1 MPAWV
6 LSVSNFENPHMVTIS
21 PVLREVGSLRP
32 CQWFSAGT
40 SHENSYPACEQLRV
54 SILKHFAGSA
64 QIGTG
69 AARGNGLRVG
79 LALTA
84 GQRLD
89 RHQVRMLDALLA
101 ADFLRISHVF
111 NLKHSGRSTNGW
123 LDMAIGWAYD
133 FIDRRLLSGS
143 AGVDDFAES
152 CERLSQCRWIDC
164 TVSSSGDGLEIAHD
178 APAGNELDVVIAIHP
193 SVMVRELRRFAR
205 RGIVWVGPVDR
216 PCGRCAARQQLMTT
230 LRASLP
236 MIDVVWLLAQDAEAA
251 VPLEIASTRRVSLV
265 SVRRNVTPLRTL
277 EPYVLLAALRR
288 LRQSTVASQECDQ
301 IGATAGGEVGVCPT
315 TLLALGMRA
324 AVRQVRH
331 RRTRRAH
338 ADHWIIGIR
347 RVHDGAAN
355 FLDPAGYRWAK
366 SPLGHC
372 WADPF
377 LFERDGASWLF
388 FEEISDIG
396 GRASLA
402 CCPLHEDGSVGQGQV
417 ILERPYHLSY
427 PQVFAVDGE
436 IFMLPETAA
445 NRTIELYRAV
455 SFPYHWEFVRVLREG
470 PCVDTT
476 VYRRDGKF
484 WFFASL
490 TEDKASIA
498 SRLLLFSAEHIDG
511 DWVPHPANPI
521 SADARWAR
529 NAGSLLHCADSLV
542 RPAQDGSQTYGGAIR
557 FRRVDCWNERE
568 YRESDAGALLPER
581 FEQTLGVHTYNRST
595 NFEVIDRKV
604 TLAVLQ
610 EIDARMER

>member
-1 MPAWV
+1 
-6 LSVSNFENPHMVTIS
+6 
-21 PVLREVGSLRP
+21 
-32 CQWFSAGT
+32 
-40 SHENSYPACEQLRV
+40 
-54 SILKHFAGSA
+54 
-64 QIGTG
+64 
-69 AARGNGLRVG
+69 
-79 LALTA
+79 
-84 GQRLD
+84 
-89 RHQVRMLDALLA
+89 LLA
-101 ADFLRISHVF
+101 ADFLSISHVF
-111 NLKHSGRSTNGW
+111 CLKHSGRSADGW
-123 LDMAIGWAYD
+123 LDVAIGWAYD
-133 FIDRRLLSGS
+133 FIDRRLLSGR
-143 AGVDDFAES
+143 AGVDDCTES
-152 CERLSQCRWIDC
+152 RERLSQCRWIDC

-178 APAGNELDVVIAIHP
+178 APADNELDVVVAIHP
-193 SVMVRELRRFAR
+193 SLMVRELRRFATH
-205 RGIVWVGPVDR
+205 GIVWVGPIDR
-216 PCGRCAARQQLMTT
+216 PCGRCASRQQLMTT
-230 LRASLP
+230 LRANAP

-251 VPLEIASTRRVSLV
+251 VPLKIASTRRVSLI
-265 SVRRNVTPLRTL
+265 SVRKNVTPLRTL
-277 EPYVLLAALRR
+277 QPYVLLAALRR
-288 LRQSTVASQECDQ
+288 LSQPALASQESDQ
-301 IGATAGGEVGVCPT
+301 VATSANGDVGICAT
-315 TLLALGMRA
+315 TLLALVVRA

-338 ADHWIIGIR
+338 ADHWIIGVR
-347 RVHDGAAN
+347 RAHGDAAK

-366 SPLGHC
+366 SPFGHC

-388 FEEISDIG
+388 FEEISDIE

-436 IFMLPETAA
+436 IFMLPETAG
-445 NRTIELYRAV
+445 NRTVELYRAV
-455 SFPYHWEFVRVLREG
+455 SFPYRWELVRVLKEG
-470 PCVDTT
+470 PFVDTT
-476 VYRRDGKF
+476 VHRRDGKF

-490 TEDKASIA
+490 TEDKESIA

-529 NAGSLLHCADSLV
+529 NAGSLLHSADSLV

-568 YRESDAGALLPER
+568 YRESDAGALLPDR

-604 TLAVLQ
+604 TLAMPQ
-610 EIDARMER
+610 ELDARTSR